1 MIIKKPFLLFMVL
14 FLLICSF
21 TLFNNRAEGQP
32 AQISEITDIAVH
44 VVNGT
49 TEIEIKTTAPFTYTI
64 YKQTD
69 PYHIIVD
76 MQNTDSSRFT
86 DKIVVD
92 SAGVLEITPVK
103 DETIPDVARFEIAL
117 TVPADVEP
125 IYKDNSLILAFDN
138 PELEETE
145 TAEVALFEGKEEEKA
160 VEEKI
165 SPAAV
170 ETVETVETVDTVDTV
185 DTAETADTA
194 EEQFAQKKYVGEEI
208 SIDFQDVELVHV
220 FRLIAEI
227 SGYNIVVSPDVKG
240 KFSMKLIDVPWDQA
254 LDVILRNY
262 GLSKITEGNIIRVAP
277 TSVLAKEEE
286 EIARAKES
294 REKSGDLVTRVY
306 AINYAAVTD
315 IKKAIDDAKILT
327 KRGFISI
334 DERTSSVIIKD
345 VEKKHADY
353 KNLIQALDQPTPQV
367 SIDAKIVEV
376 TRTFKEEFGIQWG
389 MLWSPPDTRMTIGG
403 TSITGGNGYYQKN
416 PLIVNLPSVSTS
428 KGAGGSIG
436 LGYINASQLFA
447 LDMQLSAM
455 ESTGNGK
462 VISNPKITTSD
473 NQQAKIMQGKK
484 IPYQTVSQE
493 GTQTEFV
500 DAVLE
505 LVVTPHI
512 TPEGTIVM
520 DIEAKK
526 NEADLAGAQVLG
538 VPTID
543 VKEVK
548 TQVLVK
554 NNDTLVMGGIFKTD
568 TAKTLEAVPGFSKI
582 PILGRLFQYE
592 KQVDNTNELLIF
604 ITPRIVTPRGR

>member
-49 TEIEIKTTAPFTYTI
+49 TEIEIKTTAPFTYTL

-76 MQNTDSSRFT
+76 MQNTDPGGFT

-103 DETIPDVARFEIAL
+103 DEIMPNVARFEIAL

-125 IYKDNSLILAFDN
+125 IYTDNSLILAFDN
-138 PELEETE
+138 PEVEETE
-145 TAEVALFEGKEEEKA
+145 TAEVAVFEAKKKEKPAEEE
-160 VEEKI
+160 V
-165 SPAAV
+165 SPEAV
-170 ETVETVETVDTVDTV
+170 ETDETVDTG
-185 DTAETADTA
+185 DTA
-194 EEQFAQKKYVGEEI
+194 EEKKYVGEKI

-220 FRLIAEI
+220 FRLIADI

-240 KFSMKLIDVPWDQA
+240 KFSMKLIDVPWDQV

-262 GLSKITEGNIIRVAP
+262 GLSKMTEGNIIRVAP
-277 TSVLAKEEE
+277 TSVLVKEEE
-286 EIARAKES
+286 AIARAKES
-294 REKSGDLVTRVY
+294 QEKSGDLVTRVY
-306 AINYAAVTD
+306 AINYAAVKD
-315 IKKAIDDAKILT
+315 IKKAIDNAKILT

-389 MLWSPPDTRMTIGG
+389 MLWSPPDSRMTIGG
-403 TSITGGNGYYQKN
+403 TSITGENGYHQGN

-554 NNDTLVMGGIFKTD
+554 DNDTLVIGGIFKTD
-568 TAKTLEAVPGFSKI
+568 TAKNLESVPGFSKI

-604 ITPRIVTPRGR
+604 ITPRIVTPMGR